1 MTTPTLTPGMLAT
14 LVVAAFSAGLVDAIG
29 GGGGLVTVP
38 ALLALGLDP
47 RIALATNKGQAVFG
61 AVASAASYKR
71 RGEITQ
77 DRVPVAFFAGLLG
90 SLCGALL
97 LTALRPEPLRPVI
110 VVLLLAA
117 LGVALVPRD
126 KLPKLSPS
134 RPKLALFAV
143 AFGLGAYDGFFG
155 PGVGSMLL
163 LTNVMLFGD
172 SLVRASGNA
181 KVVNLA
187 SNLAAFGLF
196 AAKGTIVFAIALPMA
211 AANATGAYVG
221 AKLAI
226 KGGDRVVRPVV
237 VLVVLAV
244 VAKLLRDL
252 LHR

>member
-1 MTTPTLTPGMLAT
+1 MTSPTLTPGMLAT

-155 PGVGSMLL
+155 PGVGSMLIAA
-163 LTNVMLFGD
+163 NVVLFHEP
-172 SLVRASGNA
+172 LVRASGNA
-181 KVVNLA
+181 KIVNLA

-196 AAKGTIVFAIALPMA
+196 AARGTILWRVALPMA
-211 AANATGAYVG
+211 VANALGASVG
-221 AKLAI
+221 ARLAL
-226 KGGDRVVRPVV
+226 KGGDKLVRRVVVC
-237 VLVVLAV
+237 VVLAV
-244 VAKLLRDL
+244 VAKLVRDMVKG
-252 LHR
+252 